1 MNVSPNALISL
12 VAASLALTSSLFAQE
27 RPNGIS
33 VTGECLQ
40 KVNRDRGAVTI
51 SSSIVAPNAKES
63 SRKTIEAHDGIKSA
77 VQALKLSG
85 LSTSTSNYSV
95 DQECEYNPKTSRP
108 ACAGYRTT
116 ISTRFETP
124 NFTDLEE
131 IIGVASQH
139 GAQNVSQ
146 LEAFVSPTLLKSER
160 ESCLEIA
167 TKNAH
172 AKALKIA
179 TGAGV
184 QLGKLISVHEEGS
197 ESPHPFMGR
206 GMVAMSASDAA
217 VEKQGPS
224 IDVEPFDLRVAVTSV
239 YAIQ

>member
-1 MNVSPNALISL
+1 MKASPNSIISL
-12 VAASLALTSSLFAQE
+12 LAVSLAFTSLLSAQE
-27 RPNGIS
+27 RPTGIS

-51 SSSIVAPNAKES
+51 SSSIVAPTAKES
-63 SRKTIEAHDGIKSA
+63 SRKTIEAHDAIKST

-85 LSTSTSNYSV
+85 LSASTSNYSV
-95 DQECEYNPKTSRP
+95 SQECEYNPKTSRP

-124 NFTDLEE
+124 NFTDLEQ
-131 IIGVASQH
+131 IIGIASQH

-146 LEAFVSPTLLKSER
+146 LEAFVSPALLKSER

-184 QLGKLISVHEEGS
+184 QLGKLISVHEEGT
-197 ESPHPFMGR
+197 EAPQPFMGR
-206 GMVAMSASDAA
+206 GMVAMSASDSA
-217 VEKQGPS
+217 VENQGPS
-224 IDVEPFDLRVAVTSV
+224 IDVEPLDLRVAVTSV